1 MGKQFI
7 LNIVGTTFLFLS
19 MTTIQAQDMQLPY
32 KEIPSSPEDYSP
44 GNILSRM
51 IDGLGYRFYWA
62 TEGLTEKDLA
72 YKPSED
78 GRTIL
83 ETMEHI
89 HSMSNNIVLA
99 PDAKPF
105 VIGTETTTYSFEE
118 LRKRTLKNFMS
129 ASEKVRGATAEELE
143 NYQVIF
149 QRGDQKSEF
158 ALWNLING
166 QISDCLYH
174 TGQIVLMRR
183 ASGNPQNPNVNPFL
197 GKTRDN

>member
-1 MGKQFI
+1 M
-7 LNIVGTTFLFLS
+7 VGTAFLFLS
-19 MTTIQAQDMQLPY
+19 ISTVKAQDMQLPY
-32 KEIPSSPEDYSP
+32 KEIPSSPEDYRP
-44 GNILSRM
+44 GNLLSRM

-78 GRTIL
+78 GRSIL

-89 HSMSNNIVLA
+89 HTMSNNILLA

-105 VIGTETTTYSFEE
+105 VIGTETPAYSFEE
-118 LRKRTLKNFMS
+118 LRKSTLENLQA
-129 ASEKVRGATAEELE
+129 ASKKFKDASAEEME
-143 NYQVIF
+143 NFKVIF

-158 ALWNLING
+158 AFWNLLNG
-166 QISDCLYH
+166 QLSDCLYH

-197 GKTRDN
+197 GKTKE